1 MHELM
6 YYVDNG
12 NPEQSISGVPVTDS
26 GEPMD
31 GLYDLLDEYSDTDV
45 VIPFE
50 HAVMARYTELT
61 QVPQGIGGLD
71 PVCTHVYTWQ
81 IPGHSRII
89 RYWFQPYTRD

>member
-12 NPEQSISGVPVTDS
+12 NPEQPISGVPVTDS

-31 GLYDLLDEYSDTDV
+31 GLYDLLEDYSDTGV

-50 HAVMARYTELT
+50 HAVMARYSELVK
-61 QVPQGIGGLD
+61 VPQSIGGLD
-71 PVCTHVYTWQ
+71 PVCTHIYTWP
-81 IPGHSRII
+81 IPGTSNLI